1 MVYSHGTLS
10 AHPHGLAG
18 ADSTGS
24 VCLGVSFAPVGSFRF
39 ALRCGAL
46 RCVERTSAARHGGP
60 VQNKITE
67 LEQQNNMLGNN
78 IRKSQLA
85 TQKQAKP
92 FKSLSR
98 FAFATRRAD
107 RSTAVPRPRPFGR
120 MEGCTKP
127 VKPHE

>member
-1 MVYSHGTLS
+1 M
-10 AHPHGLAG
+10 
-18 ADSTGS
+18 
-24 VCLGVSFAPVGSFRF
+24 
-39 ALRCGAL
+39 
-46 RCVERTSAARHGGP
+46 
-60 VQNKITE
+60 QNKITE

-98 FAFATRRAD
+98 FAFATRGAD
-107 RSTAVPRPRPFGR
+107 RSTAVPRPRPFAR

-127 VKPHE
+127 VKPHDSVDRRRTARNRVAAHRPTGAEYAAVEARAGPSRA